1 MCDASNF
8 SATLRPSRR
17 SSARYTTRPC
27 RRDRGAPRSG
37 NSPAGFRSWEEARV
51 RPTLPDRAMR
61 AYARLLRA
69 PIARNS
75 AGQPAA
81 PARIS
86 RPRTA
91 SGPGSLVGDELE
103 QASVG
108 IAEVHAQTSSLRS
121 GPLDRAELDPYSTGF
136 EMRDRVRDRPVV
148 GEAQIAVARLDRHP
162 RDRPR
167 VKSRAVYVEL
177 LVAEAV
183 GPALARPNQLRAE
196 HVSVERIRHGPVRH
210 MDDAVI
216 EPRRQPP
223 SSIVRVRTHGSS
235 SRPALLG
242 HRDRGRAPVLEQR
255 REQDHDPAVAVVGA
269 EVHDVRPLDHPFP
282 GLDAA
287 GAAARDPPHDARLLI
302 RSAAVDVHDAAL
314 DRVRQR
320 ALLDVCELNAGMAM
334 QA

>member
-1 MCDASNF
+1 MSTSRARAVRRVCTECDARGRGYTAGRRSY
-8 SATLRPSRR
+8 RPRRWARSPRDRSRR
-17 SSARYTTRPC
+17 PTATPPGTANESARPPESQVL
-27 RRDRGAPRSG
+27 GAIHHAHAAATEERLDPVT
-37 NSPAGFRSWEEARV
+37 PLAGFRSWEEARV

-61 AYARLLRA
+61 ASARLLRA

-108 IAEVHAQTSSLRS
+108 LAEVHAQTSSLRS
-121 GPLDRAELDPYSTGF
+121 GPLDRAELDPYSTRF

-162 RDRPR
+162 RDRRR
-167 VKSRAVYVEL
+167 VKSWAVHVEL

-196 HVSVERIRHGPVRH
+196 HVSVERF
-210 MDDAVI
+210 DA
-216 EPRRQPP
+216 
-223 SSIVRVRTHGSS
+223 
-235 SRPALLG
+235 
-242 HRDRGRAPVLEQR
+242 
-255 REQDHDPAVAVVGA
+255 
-269 EVHDVRPLDHPFP
+269 
-282 GLDAA
+282 
-287 GAAARDPPHDARLLI
+287 
-302 RSAAVDVHDAAL
+302 
-314 DRVRQR
+314 
-320 ALLDVCELNAGMAM
+320 
-334 QA
+334 